1 MPTRDFVSPNPF
13 KLAEWG
19 MMGLVGLS
27 GAALVW
33 ALLAPTGEGDRPG
46 IASADA
52 SPASFAAFDP
62 FFRLNGG
69 GPSVITPLD
78 LSLHGVRA
86 DQASGR
92 GSAIIG
98 LPDGTQNSYAVGE
111 EILPGVKLTAV
122 DFDSV
127 TIDRAGAPEKIYL
140 DQSQEASAPGAMPV
154 PAAPPAAPVPSGAAS
169 LMADLSLSP
178 RIDGGRITGYLIQQ
192 QGDGRALAAAG
203 LQPGDILTSING
215 VSVSDPGATTRFAES
230 TQAGTPVTVVVV
242 RNGESRTLQIGGAK

>member
-1 MPTRDFVSPNPF
+1 M

-19 MMGLVGLS
+19 MTGLVGLL
-27 GAALVW
+27 GAGLVW
-33 ALLAPTGEGDRPG
+33 ALLAPTGEGIRPG
-46 IASADA
+46 IATADG

-111 EILPGVKLTAV
+111 EIMPGVKLTAV

-127 TIDRAGAPEKIYL
+127 TIDRGGAPEKIYL
-140 DQSQEASAPGAMPV
+140 DQS
-154 PAAPPAAPVPSGAAS
+154 
-169 LMADLSLSP
+169 
-178 RIDGGRITGYLIQQ
+178 
-192 QGDGRALAAAG
+192 
-203 LQPGDILTSING
+203 
-215 VSVSDPGATTRFAES
+215 
-230 TQAGTPVTVVVV
+230 
-242 RNGESRTLQIGGAK
+242 K

>member
-19 MMGLVGLS
+19 MVGLVGLLS
-27 GAALVW
+27 IALVW
-33 ALLAPTGEGDRPG
+33 ALAAPTGEGVRPG
-46 IASADA
+46 VATADG

-98 LPDGTQNSYAVGE
+98 LPDGTQNSYAVGD

-122 DFDSV
+122 EFDSV
-127 TIDRAGAPEKIYL
+127 TIDRGGAPEKIYL
-140 DQSQEASAPGAMPV
+140 DQSEEASAPGVMPV
-154 PAAPPAAPVPSGAAS
+154 PAPQPAPVAAGAAS

-203 LQPGDILTSING
+203 LQPGDMLTSING

-230 TQAGTPVTVVVV
+230 TQAGTPVTIVVQ